1 MYEGTCLSL
10 LVCKSDKKL
19 KLVVY
24 YVNLII
30 GSNCRECP
38 GRDFLNDAPFE
49 DLEKILE
56 ILRYKVQD
64 ILYFEPYVAFFF
76 SSRH

>member
-1 MYEGTCLSL
+1 M
-10 LVCKSDKKL
+10 
-19 KLVVY
+19 
-24 YVNLII
+24 
-30 GSNCRECP
+30 P

-64 ILYFEPYVAFFF
+64 ILYFEPYVAFF
-76 SSRH
+76 SRRRQDTDSEVLSNL